1 MITDMIYEIIHNGKK
16 NHDVLMMAR
25 ISNIFGSFAR
35 NNLSQFAGLIFNCK
49 FTLQIL
55 QMHCM
60 HHLKCMLQ
68 LSNMKK
74 VTIGPR
80 NGLMPACVQAFY
92 KTNAK

>member
-1 MITDMIYEIIHNGKK
+1 MITDVIYEIIQNGKK

-35 NNLSQFAGLIFNCK
+35 NNLSQFAGSIFNCK

-55 QMHCM
+55 QMRCM
-60 HHLKCMLQ
+60 HYLKCILQ
-68 LSNMKK
+68 LSSMKK

-80 NGLMPACVQAFY
+80 NGLTPACVQAFY
-92 KTNAK
+92 QTNTR